1 MEEAKRYLSDSEAYR
16 RDPKKNDY
24 RTVEELRSI
33 DSNVSSKADEMSID
47 FVDELNAKGIVT
59 PEDFEQKSDIVEGVL
74 VAYRE
79 RLVKWL
85 QEQ

>member
-1 MEEAKRYLSDSEAYR
+1 LSDSEAYR
-16 RDPKKNDY
+16 RDPKKNDD

>member
-1 MEEAKRYLSDSEAYR
+1 MSDSEAYR

-24 RTVEELRSI
+24 RTAEELRSI

>member
-1 MEEAKRYLSDSEAYR
+1 
-16 RDPKKNDY
+16 
-24 RTVEELRSI
+24 
-33 DSNVSSKADEMSID
+33 MSID

-59 PEDFEQKSDIVEGVL
+59 PEDFEQKSDIVESVL

-79 RLVKWL
+79 KLVKWL